1 MSERVQKFFDWL
13 VVFLSRC
20 FNVATGGDWE
30 LFCTRCQRNGWTR
43 TAASLDAIWLRLTGE
58 DRHTRRA
65 YIWDRRYNG
74 RPR

>member
-1 MSERVQKFFDWL
+1 MCEELQ
-13 VVFLSRC
+13 VFLSRL

-30 LFCTRCQRNGWTR
+30 LFCTRVVRNKWRR
-43 TAASLDAIWLRLTGE
+43 TAAVLDAIHYARTGE

-65 YIWDRRYNG
+65 YIWDRRYNR